1 MMRRLILALLLLA
14 MPAAAQRAGIPA
26 ENLIATRELA
36 EAMGT
41 STRFSRT
48 LAQIETRMNVIS
60 ELRFRDR
67 AFEAVPNTNMQRLL
81 DEVIYPAIIAK
92 NNEVVDIFVDLHAR
106 RLTVEQMRYAASF
119 YSTPTGQ
126 QLRMLESELNQA
138 MNTLISHWLIRTI
151 GETIIEQREAMAS
164 RGVTISSERTTPR

>member
-1 MMRRLILALLLLA
+1 MMRSLILTVLLLA
-14 MPAAAQRAGIPA
+14 MPATAQRAVIPE
-26 ENLIATRELA
+26 ENIVAARELA

-67 AFEAVPNTNMQRLL
+67 AFGAVSNTNMQRLL

-126 QLRMLESELNQA
+126 QLRMLETELNQT
-138 MNTLISHWLIRTI
+138 MNTLISNWLVRTI
-151 GETIIEQREAMAS
+151 GETIVEQREALAS
-164 RGVTISSERTTPR
+164 RGITISSERTTPR

>member
-1 MMRRLILALLLLA
+1 MMRRLVLAILLVA
-14 MPAAAQRAGIPA
+14 MPAAAQRSVIPE
-26 ENLIATRELA
+26 ENLIAARELA

-60 ELRFRDR
+60 ELRYRDR
-67 AFEAVPNTNMQRLL
+67 AFGAVSITNMQRLL

-92 NNEVVDIFVDLHAR
+92 NNEVIDIFVDLHAR

-126 QLRMLESELNQA
+126 QLRMLETELNQT
-138 MNTLISHWLIRTI
+138 MNTLISNWLVRTI
-151 GETIIEQREAMAS
+151 GETIVEQREALAS
-164 RGVTISSERTTPR
+164 RGVIISSERTTPR